1 MADSGASPL
10 PRTSSENAPAVRAER
25 FLRDSARVLEQR
37 LFAHHFRDGAPA
49 PVEAAVDAHLD
60 DDGGYGWALE
70 PGLRGPAGRTAHT
83 ARALYVLD
91 AVGRLGGG
99 RAERVC
105 RWLTSVSAPDGG
117 LPAPGTAAHA
127 PTAAHAFAPPRAAER
142 GSLLVTGPVAGL
154 LHRGRVWHAW
164 LFRATDFCWGAVESL
179 AAGAPEGTGPDLSEV
194 EAAVMFLDAVPDR
207 ARAEAAAARL
217 GALVR
222 ERRPAPAFAPA
233 PALAPVPA
241 DAAVPGAPA
250 AAPVPRTESPA
261 VSVAHVLARTPDSP
275 ARAWF
280 TRDEMAHSLDVLAA
294 GQRPDGGWPER
305 RAPWSPAA
313 GPGSRPAATIDALR
327 TLRAHGRPVG

>member
-37 LFAHHFRDGAPA
+37 LFAHHFRDGAPG

-70 PGLRGPAGRTAHT
+70 PGLRGPAYRTAHV

-105 RWLTSVSAPDGG
+105 RWLTSVSTPDGG
-117 LPAPGTAAHA
+117 LRAPGAAAHA
-127 PTAAHAFAPPRAAER
+127 PAAAHVFAPPRAAEQ
-142 GSLLVTGPVAGL
+142 GSLLVTGPVVGL
-154 LHRGRVWHAW
+154 LHRSQVWHAW
-164 LFRATDFCWGAVESL
+164 LFRATDFCWHVVESL
-179 AAGAPEGTGPDLSEV
+179 PAGSREGAGPDLSEV

-207 ARAEAAAARL
+207 TRAEAAAARL

-222 ERRPAPAFAPA
+222 ERRPEPAY
-233 PALAPVPA
+233 APVDGPGT
-241 DAAVPGAPA
+241 AVPGTRAVSA
-250 AAPVPRTESPA
+250 VPRTESPA

-280 TRDEMAHSLDVLAA
+280 TRDEMARSLDVLAA
-294 GQRPDGGWPER
+294 RQRADGGWPER

-313 GPGSRPAATIDALR
+313 GPGSRPAATIEALR